1 MNVGK
6 ACRTYWF
13 YVSIW
18 PLWMLVL
25 PSSFSAWNNPLKRL
39 AKANREQNN
48 KNALTLF
55 PERGRCELLYQARL
69 SAAPI
74 LKLDA
79 GYSGEILLIGG
90 DDDPACRYCAGGDS
104 AVLCP

>member
-1 MNVGK
+1 MNAGK

-55 PERGRCELLYQARL
+55 PERGRCEVSVKSECQRL
-69 SAAPI
+69 QSSNWTPGIREKSFWLTVTTIQPAAI
-74 LKLDA
+74 ALA
-79 GYSGEILLIGG
+79 AMRQS
-90 DDDPACRYCAGGDS
+90 
-104 AVLCP
+104 